1 MKKKLLSL
9 RFSQVNP
16 RNQALNKNLLRATFV
31 HQLQEEEETAEAL
44 ETGLTHKQ
52 GSCIVCFV
60 EKTKVTPQRTATEQ
74 SKRERTCCCYYCPTI
89 SAEKNCSIQL
99 RTIHPTSHKVSNTR
113 TQRFHL
119 ANPKMRMRLNT
130 I

>member
-16 RNQALNKNLLRATFV
+16 RNQALNKNLLSATFV
-31 HQLQEEEETAEAL
+31 HQLREEEEAAKAL

-60 EKTKVTPQRTATEQ
+60 EKTKVTPQRPAREQ
-74 SKRERTCCCYYCPTI
+74 SKSR
-89 SAEKNCSIQL
+89 KNL
-99 RTIHPTSHKVSNTR
+99 LLLLLPN
-113 TQRFHL
+113 HL
-119 ANPKMRMRLNT
+119 S
-130 I
+130 